1 MRIWYNN
8 VVDTQR
14 RVLEVTGDRLR
25 IGRDPRSELVLHSPY
40 IAAEAAVLLRR
51 AGGWEIRVLGMN
63 GMKFGGEHLAAGER
77 REIQANVAIEMFPF
91 TLTLDMPRA
100 EELSQ
105 SARVAVLDDQ
115 LAKVLGEIHR
125 ELLDRMDLRR
135 GIDVAKQNDHVY
147 QLQLERH
154 LETIARNHKLLVDN
168 TSPLTLHLAGHA
180 LRDHLLQLDGSRD
193 GEHSSSIESGSAA
206 WSRIVTTVPEREK
219 ELETT
224 SAYVAKI
231 LSTDATDSR
240 LSIQQIE
247 QGFWSAWHDLKTK
260 IHAEFREYLAL
271 RRIKKEIKDMVFG
284 YGPLEDLLRLPSISE
299 IMVVDRNHIYVESQ
313 GVIENSGRKFI
324 SDEIVESIIQRIVGK
339 VGRRIDKSQPL
350 VDARLADGSRVNAVI
365 APLAVSGPTLTIRK
379 FPDRKILIHDLVAL
393 GALNAEVA
401 EFLRAIVL
409 SRRNLI
415 VSGGTGTGKTTLLN
429 CLSDFIPDG
438 ERIVTIEDTSEL
450 QLAKEH
456 VVRMETKEANVEG
469 AGAYSIRDL
478 VRNALRMRPDRVV
491 VGECRGAEALD
502 MLQAMN
508 TGHDGSLTTIHANTA
523 QDVAL
528 RLEVLVQM
536 AADLPVASIRSQIGS
551 AIDVIVQLQ
560 RLSGGRRVVSQ
571 IAECVG
577 VDSHSGELE
586 IRDLYLLDDQNTLQ
600 PTGQLPT
607 FIGELLEGGLLDL
620 ETFYEKE

>member
-14 RVLEVTGDRLR
+14 RVLEVQGDRVR
-25 IGRDPRSELVLHSPY
+25 IGRDAHNDLVLHSPY
-40 IAAEAAVLLRR
+40 IAPEAAVLTRR
-51 AGGWEIRVLGMN
+51 GPAWEIQVLGMN
-63 GMKFGGEHLAAGER
+63 GIQLGDEQLSAGEQ
-77 REIQANVAIEMFPF
+77 REISSNVVVEIFPY
-91 TLTLDMPRA
+91 TVSLELPRA
-100 EELSQ
+100 EQMSQ
-105 SARVAVLDDQ
+105 DAARRLLDNQ
-115 LAKVLGEIHR
+115 MAEVLGALHR

-135 GIDVAKQNDHVY
+135 GLDVTQQNNQDY
-147 QLQLERH
+147 QLRLERH
-154 LETIARNHKLLVDN
+154 LESIAAQHPQLASSDSDLIA
-168 TSPLTLHLAGHA
+168 HLAGHA
-180 LRDHLLQLDGSRD
+180 LRDYMLRPAPASNANAQ
-193 GEHSSSIESGSAA
+193 EEETTQA

-219 ELETT
+219 EL
-224 SAYVAKI
+224 
-231 LSTDATDSR
+231 DATSR
-240 LSIQQIE
+240 YLAKVLQIDGSE
-247 QGFWSAWHDLKTK
+247 SAENIPKIEEGFWPAWQELRNK
-260 IHAEFREYLAL
+260 IHIEFRGYLAL

-284 YGPLEDLLRLPSISE
+284 YGPLEDLLRLSSVSE
-299 IMVVDRNHIYVESQ
+299 IMVVDRSHIYVESQ
-313 GVIENSGRKFI
+313 GTIKNSGRQFI

-350 VDARLADGSRVNAVI
+350 VDARLSDGSRVNAVI

-379 FPDRKILIHDLVAL
+379 FPERKILIHDLVAL
-393 GALNAEVA
+393 GALSSDVA
-401 EFLRAIVL
+401 EFLRAVVL
-409 SRRNLI
+409 SRRNVV

-429 CLSDFIPDG
+429 CLSDFIPAG
-438 ERIVTIEDTSEL
+438 ERIVTIEDTAEL

-491 VGECRGAEALD
+491 VGECRGPEALD

-508 TGHDGSLTTIHANTA
+508 TGHDGSLTTIHANSA
-523 QDVAL
+523 HDVSL

-551 AIDVIVQLQ
+551 AVDVIVQLE

-577 VDSHSGELE
+577 VNPVTGQLDIREL
-586 IRDLYLLDDQNTLQ
+586 YGLDESQHLQ
-600 PTGQLPT
+600 PTGQLPS
-607 FIGELLEGGLLDL
+607 FIGELLERDLLKLD
-620 ETFYEKE
+620 TFYESQPT